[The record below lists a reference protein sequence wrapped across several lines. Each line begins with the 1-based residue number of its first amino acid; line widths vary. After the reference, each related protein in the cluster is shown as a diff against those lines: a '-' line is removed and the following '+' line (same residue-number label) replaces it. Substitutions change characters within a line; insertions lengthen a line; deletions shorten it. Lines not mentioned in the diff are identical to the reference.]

1 MSSVSTPLSNK
12 LVCRLLFTKKSKDE
26 FVCSTCSKVCK
37 SAHGYTNLIAHLR
50 SNHPTYLEDASQAA
64 RNRNALRLRVV
75 DDETRNIFRWCEWVV
90 MDRLPLA
97 FVERKMTRKNASLP
111 SISEKTL
118 KSYLVRVY
126 QSTEARV
133 AEELPP
139 SFGIVLD
146 GSTFNGRHYIA
157 IFAVFDDPTMCHGTP
172 SDDVSEYF
180 DDTDCFT
187 RRFLL
192 LALCPLDVEED
203 LGAQSLFDLIAD
215 TLSRYNKP
223 WEAVTFMVADNC
235 NVNQYIGSR
244 EGAITMVGAESDKAH
259 SLLKVLNDFE
269 GVTKTLQR
277 STLTLSGTRRLF
289 NLVIQR
295 YPKLK
300 PRLSATAAIVN
311 YAALETGIVKLQR
324 KEALTPA
331 ERAACVDFR
340 RADETPSLQ
349 VPPSDLS
356 IVQQAF
362 KKRKTTKR
370 SRYVDV
376 AFIPPTSNECERFF
390 SSAKLVYSDLRKRLD
405 ASTLE
410 MLMYLMYNK
419 DMWDVYTVEA
429 LRS

>member
-1 MSSVSTPLSNK
+1 MSSVSTPLSDK
-12 LVCRLLFTKKSKDE
+12 LVCSLLFTKKSKDE

-50 SNHPTYLEDASQAA
+50 SNHPTYLEDASKAA
-64 RNRNALRLRVV
+64 RNRIALRLRVV

-133 AEELPP
+133 AEELQP

-244 EGAITMVGAESDKAH
+244 EGAITMVGCASH
-259 SLLKVLNDFE
+259 
-269 GVTKTLQR
+269 R
-277 STLTLSGTRRLF
+277 F
-289 NLVIQR
+289 NLAVTDF
-295 YPKLK
+295 L
-300 PRLSATAAIVN
+300 ADH
-311 YAALETGIVKLQR
+311 
-324 KEALTPA
+324 EALLAKIQALMTKLRTIKGRAIFCTALPTLRRFCATTPDGLAPTPWCNATRSSSRHSTRSGMGLSLSMAFSCSCSA
-331 ERAACVDFR
+331 EL
-340 RADETPSLQ
+340 SLIR
-349 VPPSDLS
+349 L
-356 IVQQAF
+356 IH
-362 KKRKTTKR
+362 
-370 SRYVDV
+370 
-376 AFIPPTSNECERFF
+376 F
-390 SSAKLVYSDLRKRLD
+390 SKY
-405 ASTLE
+405 
-410 MLMYLMYNK
+410 
-419 DMWDVYTVEA
+419 
-429 LRS
+429 